1 MALRLTDL
9 SSRAAPKRRLT
20 PAMFAPRADA
30 CLRAGDLP
38 GFRALWAEVQEIDD
52 HNGRYVTR
60 RMLAERGM
68 VAAARGSRVASAA
81 TYLAVGECVVEL
93 LEQEPREP
101 VLVNYAGVAL
111 YELGALKAAH
121 WLFEAALRLDPTLAD
136 VRGNI
141 KEIGRRLRSG
151 TRMERLPPVVSVA
164 LPALAERARRCA
176 ERARPAEGLTLS
188 LCMIVKDE
196 EEMLPRCLEAVAGAV
211 DEIVVVDTGSNDR
224 SLEIATSFGAR
235 VIHHE
240 WTGSFAEARNV
251 SFAAAT
257 GDWVMYLDADEVL
270 LREDA
275 ERLRA
280 LTGRVWRE
288 AFYLVETNFTGE
300 FDAGTNVVHNALR
313 VFRNR
318 PDYRFEGCIHEQI
331 GHTLPRSIPER
342 IEVSQVRVEHYG
354 YLGSVRDAKD
364 KSRRNLE
371 LLERQVAEGIDT
383 PFLHYNV
390 GSEHL
395 AMEDPAKA
403 LEHFERSWAGLR
415 GSAGLDENPF
425 VPSLVSRRVRTLRET
440 GDLDGCDE
448 AVREG
453 LRIFPGFT
461 DLVFE
466 QAMTANERGDSQRAV
481 ELLERCLEMGDAPS
495 RYTAVA
501 GAGTYLAMMQL
512 AAVHRERGAFEEA
525 EDLLTRCLIDHP
537 GYGGAAASLAQTM
550 LGRGADADEVLAAL
564 AARVRSI
571 TPSVRF
577 LVGTALYEAGH
588 REEALGEFRQ
598 VLERHPTTDAVR
610 VATGET
616 LLSMRRYAEAAE
628 VCSSGREG
636 AGSQSGWRTEL
647 FARLAGGD
655 LEGAAQAIAEARSAG
670 LPHPDSA
677 LFAAWL
683 RVAESHAA
691 GTSEASVG
699 VLPASAA
706 DLLAVVLEALLRVEE
721 VDHFAALVPFVET
734 VGLPWRERRQLL
746 AGMYMRRGYLDS
758 AADEW
763 IDVCQ
768 TAGADVAALLGLAQV
783 AVARGLHEEALML
796 ADEIQALEPA
806 HPAAGRLRDA
816 LGGP

>member
-20 PAMFAPRADA
+20 PAMFVPRADA
-30 CLRAGDLP
+30 CLRAGDLA
-38 GFRALWAEVQEIDD
+38 GFRVLWAEAQDIEDR
-52 HNGRYVTR
+52 NGRYVTH

-68 VAAARGSRVASAA
+68 VAADRRPRSAAA
-81 TYLAVGECVVEL
+81 TYLAVAESVVDL

-111 YELGALKAAH
+111 YELGALKAARGM
-121 WLFEAALRLDPTLAD
+121 FEAALALDPTLAD
-136 VRGNI
+136 VRGNL
-141 KEIGRRLRSG
+141 KEIGRRLRAG
-151 TRMERLPPVVSVA
+151 TRMERIPPAVSAA
-164 LPALAERARRCA
+164 LPAVAERARRCA
-176 ERARPAEGLTLS
+176 QRAQPAEGLTLS

-211 DEIVVVDTGSNDR
+211 DEIVVVDTGSSDR
-224 SLEIATSFGAR
+224 TVEIARSFGAR
-235 VIHHE
+235 VIEHE

-251 SFAAAT
+251 SFEAAT

-270 LREDA
+270 LHEDA

-300 FDAGTNVVHNALR
+300 FESSTNVVHNALR

-318 PDYRFEGCIHEQI
+318 PEYRFEGRIHEQI
-331 GHTLPRSIPER
+331 GHTLPRAIPER
-342 IEVSQVRVEHYG
+342 TEVSQVRVEHYG
-354 YLGSVRDAKD
+354 YLGAVRDAKD
-364 KSRRNLE
+364 KSKRNLE

-383 PFLHYNV
+383 PFLHYNL

-395 AMEDPAKA
+395 AMEDSETA
-403 LEHFERSWAGLR
+403 LVHFERSWAGIR
-415 GSAGLDENPF
+415 GTSGLNQNPF
-425 VPSLVSRRVRTLRET
+425 VPSLVSRRVRTRRDT

-448 AVREG
+448 AAREG
-453 LRIFPGFT
+453 LRVFPGFT

-466 QAMTANERGDSQRAV
+466 QALAAKARGDSDLAV
-481 ELLERCLEMGDAPS
+481 ELFERCLEMGDAPS

-512 AAVHRERGAFEEA
+512 AAVRRERGEFEEA
-525 EDLLTRCLIDHP
+525 EELLMGCLSAHP
-537 GYGGAAASLAQTM
+537 GFVTAAASLAQTM
-550 LGRGADADEVLAAL
+550 LGRGAGPHEVLDAL
-564 AARVRSI
+564 HTRVRSL

-588 REEALGEFRQ
+588 ADAALGQFRE

-616 LLSMRRYAEAAE
+616 LLSLRRYAEAAE
-628 VCSSGREG
+628 VIAAGREG
-636 AGSQSGWRTEL
+636 AGSQAGWRTEL

-655 LEGAAQAIAEARSAG
+655 LEGAAEALAEARVAK
-670 LPHPDSA
+670 LPDADVA

-683 RVAESHAA
+683 RVTGSEPA
-691 GTSEASVG
+691 GSRSVG

-706 DLLAVVLEALLRVEE
+706 ELLPVVLEALLRVQEI
-721 VDHFAALVPFVET
+721 DHFAALVPFVDT

-746 AGMYMRRGYLDS
+746 ASMYMRRGYLES

-763 IDVCQ
+763 IEVCQ
-768 TAGADVAALLGLAQV
+768 TAGPDVPALLGLAQV
-783 AVARGLHEEALML
+783 ALARGLHEEALML